1 MSRPLWLVEF
11 LKRVYPA
18 RFMVAQ
24 ATRLPILGKWLGRFF
39 FDGDNMVYLPR
50 DAVVQAS
57 QSKVAQVEHDAV
69 AEVAHG
75 AVAQVA
81 HGEAVQAMH
90 GVQAQ
95 APHGAAVRV
104 SRGNGTQAGSNGASK
119 VRTVEVRQFFELP
132 EDVVLPSQVVDHFID
147 QASDLWIMNACLCR
161 QSEGC
166 EDYPIDIGCL
176 FMGRAVREINPALGR
191 LVTRQEAKAH
201 VRRAREAG
209 LVHLIGRNKLD
220 SMWLGAGPGDQLL
233 TVCNCCPCCCL
244 FGVLPHLDEL
254 WSDKI
259 TRMPGVQVQVTDRC
273 VGCGACTR
281 DVCFVDA
288 IQMVESEDQTVRAQ
302 IGEVCVGCGR
312 CVDVCPQHAI
322 ELLCAEGVEQAIARI
337 SPSIDVT

>member
-1 MSRPLWLVEF
+1 
-11 LKRVYPA
+11 
-18 RFMVAQ
+18 MVAQ

-50 DAVVQAS
+50 DAVVYSAVIQAS
-57 QSKVAQVEHDAV
+57 QDEPAQEM
-69 AEVAHG
+69 HG
-75 AVAQVA
+75 AVIQVA
-81 HGEAVQAMH
+81 
-90 GVQAQ
+90 
-95 APHGAAVRV
+95 
-104 SRGNGTQAGSNGASK
+104 RGDHVQAGSNGASK
-119 VRTVEVRQFFELP
+119 GRVVEVRQSFDLP

-191 LVTRQEAKAH
+191 LVTREEAKAH

-220 SMWLGAGPGDQLL
+220 SMWLGAGPGHQLL

-244 FGVLPHLDEL
+244 FRVLPHLDEL
-254 WSDKI
+254 WSSKI
-259 TRMPGVQVQVTDRC
+259 TRLPGVQVRVTDRC
-273 VGCGACTR
+273 VGCGACTQ

-288 IQMVESEDQTVRAQ
+288 IQMVELEHQAVRAQ
-302 IGEVCVGCGR
+302 IGEGCVGCGR
-312 CVDVCPQHAI
+312 CVDVCPQQAI
-322 ELLCAEGVEQAIARI
+322 ELLDAEGPLVEQAIARI
-337 SPSIDVT
+337 SPSIDIT